1 MSIGKIK
8 NKKLLE
14 ELQAK
19 LALKLGKRFTI
30 QEIIDKSIEY
40 LSVNLDKFIEDY
52 YKFIELPK
60 KRLDKIIN
68 RATDIEYYTSGDENK
83 DIYGWNEGI

>member
-83 DIYGWNEGI
+83 DIYG